1 MIDISITLL
10 WVIAYKE
17 LNNNKIIRTSQD
29 NDQEWVS
36 LFSVIYTVVLTIS
49 FILIYKGK
57 SGNLRNI

>member
-29 NDQEWVS
+29 NDQE
-36 LFSVIYTVVLTIS
+36 
-49 FILIYKGK
+49 
-57 SGNLRNI
+57 